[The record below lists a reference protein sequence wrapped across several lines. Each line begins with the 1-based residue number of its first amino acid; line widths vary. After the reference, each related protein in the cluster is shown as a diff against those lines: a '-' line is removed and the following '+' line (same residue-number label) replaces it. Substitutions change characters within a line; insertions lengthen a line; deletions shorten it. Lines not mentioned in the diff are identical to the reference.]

1 MQLDLSAL
9 GITEDSLTKAVLS
22 QLGMTPEQ
30 AVKALAERLG
40 VKQSVSETGSIKSGD
55 TVSTAD
61 GAARAFIL
69 KGTDLAA
76 LANAGRILSG
86 LSGLS
91 GSNGK

>member
-40 VKQSVSETGSIKSGD
+40 VKQSVSETGSIKSWV
-55 TVSTAD
+55 TPVRTW
-61 GAARAFIL
+61 
-69 KGTDLAA
+69 
-76 LANAGRILSG
+76 
-86 LSGLS
+86 
-91 GSNGK
+91 